1 LKDKRARARCTRW
14 TKRVALIGG
23 KCSARTREASGRS
36 KARAMHVPV
45 HCFYAPVFAAVL
57 APTDA
62 AAAACTTTPA
72 AAAAVA
78 AAAAAGA
85 ADDDCPVAAV
95 ATTVATAELGAVI
108 VVLPAAPRARAVG
121 LVVAGDLV
129 KKLDMDGCSFCGLS
143 TSPLVPAGHVREVI
157 PAVRPQRTSVTSAV
171 AHTPG

>member
-1 LKDKRARARCTRW
+1 
-14 TKRVALIGG
+14 
-23 KCSARTREASGRS
+23 
-36 KARAMHVPV
+36 MHVPV

-62 AAAACTTTPA
+62 AAAAACTTTPA

-85 ADDDCPVAAV
+85 DDDDCPVAAV

-129 KKLDMDGCSFCGLS
+129 KKLDMLWMVASFFHHWSLQD
-143 TSPLVPAGHVREVI
+143 TYVK
-157 PAVRPQRTSVTSAV
+157 
-171 AHTPG
+171 